1 MDKHDHHTDCALG
14 LVGRVAPRRV
24 RGGSFADPLYVVGG
38 LGVTAL
44 GLVARSGG

>member
-24 RGGSFADPLYVVGG
+24 RGGSFADPPPPRRI
-38 LGVTAL
+38 AL
-44 GLVARSGG
+44 IVRGE